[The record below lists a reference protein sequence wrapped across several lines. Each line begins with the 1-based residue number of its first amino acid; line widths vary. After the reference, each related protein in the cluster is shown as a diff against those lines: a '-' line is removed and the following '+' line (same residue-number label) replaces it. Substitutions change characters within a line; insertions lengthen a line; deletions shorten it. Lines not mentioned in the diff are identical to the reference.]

1 MSEHLLVVKQWI
13 QRAEADHKAAE
24 ILIGTDPVILDIAC
38 FHCQQSFEKLLKAY
52 LVYHNVDFPFTHS
65 LELLIEL
72 CAEIDEE
79 FNSLDI
85 KNLTQYAVRMRY
97 PHDSF
102 APESEEA
109 YYYLKL
115 NEKLKNMVFSRI
127 VLF

>member
-13 QRAEADHKAAE
+13 
-24 ILIGTDPVILDIAC
+24 
-38 FHCQQSFEKLLKAY
+38 
-52 LVYHNVDFPFTHS
+52 NFPFTHS